1 EAAMRELQTKIDER
15 QAYLQALDSQLSE
28 LRQLA

>member
-1 EAAMRELQTKIDER
+1 MRELQSKIDER
-15 QAYLQALDSQLSE
+15 QAYLQTLDSHLSE

>member
-1 EAAMRELQTKIDER
+1 LQTKIDER